1 MMAKIV
7 KGQGFRGVVNYVLD
21 QSKGAEILYSQ
32 GVRLKNAGSIIDS
45 FVLQSEMNPRIKK
58 PVGHISLDFSAHDL
72 GKLSN
77 SLMVKISQ
85 EYMNLMGISNTQ
97 YILCRHYD
105 KEHPHV
111 HLVFN
116 RVNNEGKTI
125 SDRNDRYRSG
135 KICKEL
141 TEKHGLYFARGK
153 EKVKAHRLQEP
164 DKTKYEIYESLK
176 AILPT
181 CHNWDQIIAGLKDQ
195 GIGVTFKFK
204 GKTSEIQGV
213 VFDKNGY
220 SFNGS
225 KVDRQFSFSKITDR
239 LKQNISEQVYK
250 KTHLHYSIPNKIV
263 TGNILNNLLYEIG
276 KYSGEHGNSPKLY
289 LTPFIKKRKKRK
301 RGIRR

>member
-1 MMAKIV
+1 
-7 KGQGFRGVVNYVLD
+7 
-21 QSKGAEILYSQ
+21 
-32 GVRLKNAGSIIDS
+32 
-45 FVLQSEMNPRIKK
+45 
-58 PVGHISLDFSAHDL
+58 
-72 GKLSN
+72 
-77 SLMVKISQ
+77 
-85 EYMNLMGISNTQ
+85 MGISNTQ
-97 YILCRHYD
+97 YMLCRHFD

-116 RVNNEGKTI
+116 RVDNEGKTI

-141 TEKHGLYFARGK
+141 TEKHGLYFALGK
-153 EKVKAHRLQEP
+153 EHVKVQRLKEP

-176 AILPT
+176 AILPA

-195 GIGVTFKFK
+195 DIGVTFKFK

-225 KVDRQFSFSKITDR
+225 KVDRQFSFSKITFQ
-239 LKQNISEQVYK
+239 LKQNISEQVYQK
-250 KTHLHYSIPNKIV
+250 SNVRYHIPDHLV
-263 TGNILNNLLYEIG
+263 AGNILKSLFYQIG
-276 KYSGEHGNSPKLY
+276 KHPAENGNRTKQDAVPKL
-289 LTPFIKKRKKRK
+289 KRRR

>member
-21 QSKGAEILYSQ
+21 QSKGAEILDSQ
-32 GVRLKNAGSIIDS
+32 GVRLKNAGSIIYS
-45 FVLQSEMNPRIKK
+45 FVFQSEMNSRIKK
-58 PVGHISLDFSAHDL
+58 PVGHISLDFSAQDL
-72 GKLSN
+72 GKLNN

-97 YILCRHYD
+97 YILCRHFD

-116 RVNNEGKTI
+116 RVDNEGKTI

-153 EKVKAHRLQEP
+153 EKVKAYRLREP

-181 CHNWDQIIAGLKDQ
+181 CHNWDQVIAELKDQ
-195 GIGVTFKFK
+195 GIAVTFKFK

-213 VFDKNGY
+213 VFNKNGY

-225 KVDRQFSFSKITDR
+225 KVDRQFSFSKITFQ
-239 LKQNISEQVYK
+239 LKRNISEQVYQK
-250 KTHLHYSIPNKIV
+250 SNVRYHIPDHLV
-263 TGNILNNLLYEIG
+263 AGNILKSLFYQMG
-276 KYSGEHGNSPKLY
+276 KHPAVNENRTKQDDVPKL
-289 LTPFIKKRKKRK
+289 KRRR

>member
-1 MMAKIV
+1 MMAKII
-7 KGQGFRGVVNYVLD
+7 KGQGFLGVVNYVLD
-21 QSKGAEILYSQ
+21 QSKDAEILDSQ

-45 FVLQSEMNPRIKK
+45 FVFQSEMTPRIKK
-58 PVGHISLDFSAHDL
+58 PVGHISLDFSAQDL

-97 YILCRHYD
+97 HILCRHFD

-116 RVNNEGKTI
+116 RVDNEGKTI
-125 SDRNDRYRSG
+125 SDRNDQYRSG

-153 EKVKAHRLQEP
+153 EKVKAYRLREP

-176 AILPT
+176 TIVPT
-181 CHNWDQIIAGLKDQ
+181 CHNWDQIIAGLKQQ

-204 GKTSEIQGV
+204 GKTNEIQGV

-225 KVDRQFSFSKITDR
+225 KVDRQFSFSKITFQ
-239 LKQNISEQVYK
+239 LKQNISEQVYQ
-250 KTHLHYSIPNKIV
+250 KTHIHYHIPDHLV
-263 TGNILNNLLYEIG
+263 AGNILKSLFYQMR
-276 KYSGEHGNSPKLY
+276 KYSADNENRTKQNAVPKL
-289 LTPFIKKRKKRK
+289 KKR

>member
-21 QSKGAEILYSQ
+21 QSKGTEILDSQ

-45 FVLQSEMNPRIKK
+45 FVFQSEMNTRIKK
-58 PVGHISLDFSAHDL
+58 PVGHISLDFSAQDL
-72 GKLSN
+72 GELSN

-97 YILCRHYD
+97 YILCRHFD

-116 RVNNEGKTI
+116 RVDNEGKTI

-141 TEKHGLYFARGK
+141 TEKHGLYFALGK
-153 EKVKAHRLQEP
+153 EHVKVQRLKEP
-164 DKTKYEIYESLK
+164 DKTRYEIYESLK

-181 CHNWDQIIAGLKDQ
+181 CHNWDQIIAGLKQ
-195 GIGVTFKFK
+195 YGIGVTFKFK

-225 KVDRQFSFSKITDR
+225 KVDRQFSFSKITFQ
-239 LKQNISEQVYK
+239 LKQNISEQVYQ
-250 KTHLHYSIPNKIV
+250 KTQIHYHIPDHLV
-263 TGNILNNLLYEIG
+263 AGNILKSLFYQMG
-276 KYSGEHGNSPKLY
+276 KHPAVNENRTKQDAVPKL
-289 LTPFIKKRKKRK
+289 KRR

>member
-21 QSKGAEILYSQ
+21 QSKGTEILDSQ

-45 FVLQSEMNPRIKK
+45 FVFQSEMNPRIKK
-58 PVGHISLDFSAHDL
+58 PVGHISLDFSSQDL

-77 SLMVKISQ
+77 NLMMKISQ

-97 YILCRHYD
+97 YILCRHFD

-116 RVNNEGKTI
+116 RVDNEGKTI

-141 TEKHGLYFARGK
+141 TEKHGLYFALGK
-153 EKVKAHRLQEP
+153 EHVKVQRLKEP

-176 AILPT
+176 AIFPA

-204 GKTSEIQGV
+204 GETSEIQGV
-213 VFDKNGY
+213 VFTKNGY
-220 SFNGS
+220 TFNGS
-225 KVDRQFSFSKITDR
+225 KVDRQFSFSKITFQ
-239 LKQNISEQVYK
+239 LKRNISEQVYQK
-250 KTHLHYSIPNKIV
+250 SNVRYQIPDHLV
-263 TGNILNNLLYEIG
+263 TGNILKSLFYQMG
-276 KYSGEHGNSPKLY
+276 KYSDDAENRTKQNAVPK
-289 LTPFIKKRKKRK
+289 IKRR

>member
-21 QSKGAEILYSQ
+21 QSKGAEILDSE

-45 FVLQSEMNPRIKK
+45 FAFQSEMNPRIKK
-58 PVGHISLDFSAHDL
+58 SVGHISLDFSAQDMR
-72 GKLSN
+72 KLSN
-77 SLMVKISQ
+77 RLMVKISQ

-97 YILCRHYD
+97 YILCRHFD

-116 RVNNEGKTI
+116 RVDNEGKTI

-141 TEKHGLYFARGK
+141 TQKHGLYFALGK
-153 EKVKAHRLQEP
+153 EHVKVQRLKEP
-164 DKTKYEIYESLK
+164 NKTRYEIYESLK
-176 AILPT
+176 AILPA
-181 CHNWDQIIAGLKDQ
+181 CQNWDQIIAGLKDQ

-204 GKTSEIQGV
+204 GKTNEIQGV
-213 VFDKNGY
+213 VFDKDGY

-225 KVDRQFSFSKITDR
+225 KVDRQFSFSKITTQ
-239 LKQNISEQVYK
+239 LKQNVSVQIYQKSNIQ
-250 KTHLHYSIPNKIV
+250 HHIPNKMV
-263 TGNILNNLLYEIG
+263 VGNILNNLLYQMG
-276 KYSGEHGNSPKLY
+276 QYSEDNETSPKLY

-301 RGIRR
+301 KGIRR

>member
-1 MMAKIV
+1 MAKIV

-21 QSKGAEILYSQ
+21 QSKSTEILDSQ

-45 FVLQSEMNPRIKK
+45 FVFQSEMNVRIKM
-58 PVGHISLDFSAHDL
+58 PVGHISLDFSAQDL
-72 GKLSN
+72 GKLN
-77 SLMVKISQ
+77 NKLVVKISQ

-97 YILCRHYD
+97 YILCRHFD
-105 KEHPHV
+105 KEHPHA

-116 RVNNEGKTI
+116 RVDNNGKTI
-125 SDRNDRYRSG
+125 SDRNDRYRSER
-135 KICKEL
+135 ICKEL
-141 TEKHGLYFARGK
+141 TEKHGLYFTRGK
-153 EKVKAHRLQEP
+153 EKVKAYRLREP

-176 AILPT
+176 AILPA
-181 CHNWDQIIAGLKDQ
+181 CHSWDQIIAGLKQQ

-225 KVDRQFSFSKITDR
+225 KVDRQFSFSKITFQ
-239 LKQNISEQVYK
+239 LKQNISEQVYQ
-250 KTHLHYSIPNKIV
+250 KTHIHYHIPDHLV
-263 TGNILNNLLYEIG
+263 AGNILKSLFYQMG
-276 KYSGEHGNSPKLY
+276 KYSADNENRTKQNAVPKL
-289 LTPFIKKRKKRK
+289 KRK